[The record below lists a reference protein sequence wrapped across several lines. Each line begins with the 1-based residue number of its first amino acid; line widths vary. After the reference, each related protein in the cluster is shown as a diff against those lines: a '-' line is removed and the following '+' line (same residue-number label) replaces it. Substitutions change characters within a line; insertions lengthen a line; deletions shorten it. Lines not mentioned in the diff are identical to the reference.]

1 MVTPDLLKNFAR
13 LYNLQTVYRD
23 GFGQV
28 RAAPPEA
35 IIAVLKSLDAPVK
48 SSDDLPSALRERR
61 QNLWQRAIEPVLVAW
76 QGKPLSLLVYR
87 MK

>member
-28 RAAPPEA
+28 RPHRAPRG
-35 IIAVLKSLDAPVK
+35 DYC
-48 SSDDLPSALRERR
+48 
-61 QNLWQRAIEPVLVAW
+61 RA
-76 QGKPLSLLVYR
+76 
-87 MK
+87 